1 MIRAIAI
8 TYILISLTTF
18 PATEIPREPVQIAE
32 DIPPPI
38 AEDIP
43 PEPLLES
50 LGNFKITMYTAGFE
64 SCGKYPDDP
73 EYGITRSGA
82 RVQENHTIASDWA
95 VLPEGTRVMIEGFG
109 NTIYTVEDIGGL
121 VNGKHID
128 IYVLN
133 LERANR
139 WGLKKREVWLVK

>member
-1 MIRAIAI
+1 MIRVIAI
-8 TYILISLTTF
+8 TYILISLATF
-18 PATEIPREPVQIAE
+18 PATEMPREPVQIAE
-32 DIPPPI
+32 DIP
-38 AEDIP
+38 P

-50 LGNFKITMYTAGFE
+50 LGNFKITQYTAGFE

-95 VLPEGTRVMIEGFG
+95 VLPEGTRVMIEGFDG
-109 NTIYTVEDIGGL
+109 IIYTVEDTGGA
-121 VNGKHID
+121 VIGKHID

-133 LERANR
+133 LESANR

>member
-1 MIRAIAI
+1 MIRVIAI
-8 TYILISLTTF
+8 TYILISLTAF
-18 PATEIPREPVQIAE
+18 PTTEKPREPVQIAE
-32 DIPPPI
+32 DIPK
-38 AEDIP
+38 
-43 PEPLLES
+43 PEPLLEN
-50 LGNFKITMYTAGFE
+50 LGDFKITQYTIGFE

-95 VLPEGTRVMIEGFG
+95 VLPEGTRVMIEGFDG
-109 NTIYTVEDIGGL
+109 IIYTVEDIGGL

-133 LERANR
+133 LESANR